1 MPRARTAGDERRWRQ
16 LLAGEKKAR
25 EQCGWRAA
33 SWGKRNGLTE
43 AEKTATLNQRG
54 KWMKEEEEEERQKL
68 RQEGAQRK
76 QVVGHAMEE
85 CASWL
90 LGSEENK

>member
-1 MPRARTAGDERRWRQ
+1 
-16 LLAGEKKAR
+16 
-25 EQCGWRAA
+25 
-33 SWGKRNGLTE
+33 LTE

-54 KWMKEEEEEERQKL
+54 KWMKEEEEEERQTL
-68 RQEGAQRK
+68 RQESAQRK

-90 LGSEENK
+90 LGSEGNK

>member
-1 MPRARTAGDERRWRQ
+1 M
-16 LLAGEKKAR
+16 
-25 EQCGWRAA
+25 
-33 SWGKRNGLTE
+33 TE
-43 AEKTATLNQRG
+43 AEKTATLNQRR
-54 KWMKEEEEEERQKL
+54 KWMKEEEEEERQTL

-90 LGSEENK
+90 LGSDGHK

>member
-1 MPRARTAGDERRWRQ
+1 MPQARTAGDERRWRQ

-43 AEKTATLNQRG
+43 AEKTATPNQRG
-54 KWMKEEEEEERQKL
+54 KWMKEEEEEEERQKL

-85 CASWL
+85 
-90 LGSEENK
+90 

>member
-1 MPRARTAGDERRWRQ
+1 MRRARRAGDGRESRQ

-43 AEKTATLNQRG
+43 AEKTATPNQRG
-54 KWMKEEEEEERQKL
+54 KWMKEEEEEERQTL

-76 QVVGHAMEE
+76 QVVGHAMEK
-85 CASWL
+85 CAS
-90 LGSEENK
+90 